1 VQNAQWEESSACPAG
16 AGSGAAARA
25 SVGQRSPSKPA
36 AACAAH
42 SAPTTPD
49 SKALMMSAYATRQPT
64 RLRHRGLSLAGLRC
78 MKSPGTQNSARAI
91 LAQAE
96 FCSLD
101 ADATGQAYKAAAGII
116 GHILD
121 FPVAGS
127 LAGTFFKNRRSF
139 GGGES
144 S

>member
-1 VQNAQWEESSACPAG
+1 MILADGGSAGSTTGGAASVQNAQWEESSACPAG

-64 RLRHRGLSLAGLRC
+64 RLRHRGLLRLGARC
-78 MKSPGTQNSARAI
+78 MVSPALRTTAWAI
-91 LAQAE
+91 LAQAQFGSAE
-96 FCSLD
+96 AGQSEIAGKLF
-101 ADATGQAYKAAAGII
+101 TG
-116 GHILD
+116 
-121 FPVAGS
+121 
-127 LAGTFFKNRRSF
+127 SF
-139 GGGES
+139 RHRA
-144 S
+144 

>member
-1 VQNAQWEESSACPAG
+1 MQSAQWEESSGCPAG

-64 RLRHRGLSLAGLRC
+64 RLRHKGLLLAGLRC
-78 MKSPGTQNSARAI
+78 MESPGTLISARPI

-96 FCSLD
+96 F
-101 ADATGQAYKAAAGII
+101 
-116 GHILD
+116 
-121 FPVAGS
+121 GS
-127 LAGTFFKNRRSF
+127 LEAG
-139 GGGES
+139 
-144 S
+144 

>member
-1 VQNAQWEESSACPAG
+1 MILAEAGSAGSTPGGAASVQNAQWEESSGCPAG

-42 SAPTTPD
+42 SAPITPD

-64 RLRHRGLSLAGLRC
+64 RLRHKGLLLAGLRR
-78 MKSPGTQNSARAI
+78 MDPPGTQNSAQAI

-96 FCSLD
+96 
-101 ADATGQAYKAAAGII
+101 I
-116 GHILD
+116 
-121 FPVAGS
+121 GS
-127 LAGTFFKNRRSF
+127 LEAG
-139 GGGES
+139 
-144 S
+144 